1 VTIAFHE
8 LWETYNTYLMAGF
21 NGDYGAYD
29 NYITALPAY
38 QLLDELARYEKN
50 VHPYVQGEES

>member
-1 VTIAFHE
+1 
-8 LWETYNTYLMAGF
+8 MAGF